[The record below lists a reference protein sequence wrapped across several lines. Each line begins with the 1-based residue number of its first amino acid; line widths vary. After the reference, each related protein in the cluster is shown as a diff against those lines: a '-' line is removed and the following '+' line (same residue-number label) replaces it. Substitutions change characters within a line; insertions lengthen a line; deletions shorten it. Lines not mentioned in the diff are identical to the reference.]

1 MVKLNNDQLKDTND
15 TLSMSDKLVEEYERC
30 ERQFYNILDYQVYKE
45 NKNLPLFEEMLIK
58 DIPVNVKRYLTKN
71 NVLAY
76 EFDGSEYITRAS
88 VKQKRDQTLEHSKA
102 IHLSGMNNRNS
113 MINIKESANKLKLS
127 NTDLYEEDKE
137 ESKGDLC
144 SSNASLLK
152 SRNFTT
158 ERGNSSDDSQ
168 ALFHSSKRRLSFS
181 KVLEE
186 RYLANAP
193 VDDEHLKNRIHT
205 LVRTGQIF
213 DESKEYLFHLL
224 STETE
229 QGN

>member
-15 TLSMSDKLVEEYERC
+15 TLSISEKLEVEFERC
-30 ERQFYNILDYQVYKE
+30 ERRFYNILDYQVYKA
-45 NKNLPLFEEMLIK
+45 NNNLPWFEEMLIK
-58 DIPVNVKRYLTKN
+58 DIPFNVKRYLTKS

-76 EFDGSEYITRAS
+76 EFEGSDYITRAS
-88 VKQKRDQTLEHSKA
+88 VKQRREQTLKNSDSLHMSE
-102 IHLSGMNNRNS
+102 MNKHNS
-113 MINIKESANKLKLS
+113 MIDLKESFDKLRIS
-127 NTDLYEEDKE
+127 DTDRYDEEKE
-137 ESKGDLC
+137 ENKEELY
-144 SSNASLLK
+144 SSSANLLK

-168 ALFHSSKRRLSFS
+168 AMFYSNKRRLSFS

-224 STETE
+224 STENE